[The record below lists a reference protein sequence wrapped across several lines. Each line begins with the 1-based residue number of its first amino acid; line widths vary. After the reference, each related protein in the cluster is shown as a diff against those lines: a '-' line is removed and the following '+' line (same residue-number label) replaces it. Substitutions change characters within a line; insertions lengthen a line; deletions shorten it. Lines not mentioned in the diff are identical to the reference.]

1 MEQAKR
7 DMTEKSF
14 DLDAYLISKIVLV
27 SRKNVMEKKRNFQI
41 SN

>member
-7 DMTEKSF
+7 DMTERPF

-27 SRKNVMEKKRNFQI
+27 SRKNVLEKKRNFQI